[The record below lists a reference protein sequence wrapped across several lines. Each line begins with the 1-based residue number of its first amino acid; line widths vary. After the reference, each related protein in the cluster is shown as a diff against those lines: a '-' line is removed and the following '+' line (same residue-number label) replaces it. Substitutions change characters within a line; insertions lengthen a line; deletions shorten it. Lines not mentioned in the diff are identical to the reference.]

1 MEEEWKWDISNKPKL
16 RKYITLKENVAIPN
30 YVSTLL
36 PKLHRSTFAQFCCG
50 ILPLRVETGRRQRV
64 REETTG
70 QTRFLKLEERVCS
83 ICSSG
88 EVEDEYHFL
97 LKCDVFSDIRVDYIN
112 NIMRNN
118 ADFINFNLE
127 QKFTFLITK
136 YWREALNFLCKAWSK
151 KTTCLYL

>member
-1 MEEEWKWDISNKPKL
+1 M
-16 RKYITLKENVAIPN
+16 
-30 YVSTLL
+30 
-36 PKLHRSTFAQFCCG
+36 
-50 ILPLRVETGRRQRV
+50 RVETGRRQRV
-64 REETTG
+64 RDETTG
-70 QTRFLKLEERVCS
+70 QTRSLKLEERVCS

-88 EVEDEYHFL
+88 EDEYHFL

-136 YWREALNFLCKAWSK
+136 YWRETLIFLCKAWSK
-151 KTTCLYL
+151 RKTCFFL

>member
-1 MEEEWKWDISNKPKL
+1 MRL
-16 RKYITLKENVAIPN
+16 
-30 YVSTLL
+30 
-36 PKLHRSTFAQFCCG
+36 
-50 ILPLRVETGRRQRV
+50 ETGRRQRV
-64 REETTG
+64 RDETTG
-70 QTRFLKLEERVCS
+70 QTRSLKLEERVCS

-127 QKFTFLITK
+127 QKNYFFDHQILERNTEF
-136 YWREALNFLCKAWSK
+136 FV
-151 KTTCLYL
+151 